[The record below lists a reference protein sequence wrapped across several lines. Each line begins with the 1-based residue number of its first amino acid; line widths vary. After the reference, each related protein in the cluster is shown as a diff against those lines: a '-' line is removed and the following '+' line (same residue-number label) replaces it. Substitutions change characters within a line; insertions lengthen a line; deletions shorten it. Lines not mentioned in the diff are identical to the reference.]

1 MKQKTIQKAA
11 TVKGIG
17 LHTGEMVT
25 MTFKPADINRGCR
38 FVRVDLA
45 SQPEILADVVNVTST
60 NRGTTIQKGEAEVN
74 TIEHAMAALAGLCI
88 DNVIVE
94 IDGPEVPILDG
105 SASEFVQ
112 VLSEAGIT
120 EQDADREYLVIKEP
134 MTYYNEET
142 GTELI
147 ALPSDDK
154 FEVTTLIDFN
164 SQTIGKQY
172 AWLDGMEDFKEHI
185 APARTFVFV
194 RELEQL
200 LLEGLI
206 KGGDM
211 SNAIVIADRIMNQ
224 TDLDK
229 LANKL
234 GKSAIKVEETG
245 VLNTVK
251 LHFDNE
257 PARHKLLDVIGD
269 LALVGKP
276 IKGKIVARKPG
287 HKANVEFAKLLKKEM
302 VRLRKTKGKPDYDPN
317 QKPKYNTQ
325 QIEKILPHRHP
336 FLLVDKIME
345 LEENY
350 VVGVKNV
357 TYDEYFFPGHFP
369 DNPVMPGVL
378 QIEALAQ
385 TGGILALSKVEDPE
399 NWSTY
404 FIKIENAKFRYHV
417 VPGDT
422 LLLKMELISPL
433 RRGICE
439 MKGTAYVGDRLVAEG
454 ILIAQIIK
462 EKNI

>member
-1 MKQKTIQKAA
+1 MKQKTIKKAV

-25 MTFKPADINRGCR
+25 MTFKPASANQGCR
-38 FVRVDLA
+38 FVRVDLE
-45 SQPEILADVVNVTST
+45 SNPEIPADVLNVTST
-60 NRGTTIQKGEAEVN
+60 NRGTTIKKGDAEVN
-74 TIEHAMAALAGLCI
+74 TIEHAMAALSGLYI
-88 DNVIVE
+88 DNVIIE

-105 SASEFVQ
+105 SAKDFVK
-112 VLSEAGIT
+112 VLL
-120 EQDADREYLVIKEP
+120 DAEIEELDVDREYLVIKEP
-134 MTYYNEET
+134 ISYTDEAS

-147 ALPSDDK
+147 ALPSNDN
-154 FEVTTLIDFN
+154 FEITTLIDFN

-172 AWLDGMEDFKEHI
+172 AWLEGLDDFVEHI

-194 RELEQL
+194 RELEL
-200 LLEGLI
+200 LLSQGLI
-206 KGGDM
+206 KGGDF
-211 SNAIVIADRIMNQ
+211 SNAIVIADRIMDQ
-224 TDLDK
+224 DDLDA
-229 LANKL
+229 LASKL
-234 GKSAIKVEETG
+234 GKDAVKVEETG
-245 VLNTVK
+245 VLNTVD
-251 LHFDNE
+251 LHFENE

-269 LALVGKP
+269 LALLGKP

-287 HKANVEFAKLLKKEM
+287 HKANIEFARILKKEYN
-302 VRLRKTKGKPDYDPN
+302 RQRKTKGKPDYDPN

-345 LEENY
+345 LTENY
-350 VVGVKNV
+350 VVGIKNV
-357 TYDEYFFPGHFP
+357 SYDEYFFPGHFP

-385 TGGILALSKVEDPE
+385 TGGILALSKVDDPE

-422 LLLKMELISPL
+422 LVLKMELISPL

-462 EKNI
+462 EK

>member
-25 MTFKPADINRGCR
+25 MTFKPAKANQGCR
-38 FVRVDLA
+38 FVRVDLE
-45 SQPEILADVVNVTST
+45 SSPEIPADVLNVTST
-60 NRGTTIQKGEAEVN
+60 NRGTTIKKGDAEVN
-74 TIEHAMAALAGLCI
+74 TVEHAMAALSGLCI

-105 SASEFVQ
+105 SSKDFVR
-112 VLSEAGIT
+112 VLQEAGL
-120 EQDADREYLVIKEP
+120 EELEVDREYLVIKEP
-134 MTYYNEET
+134 ISYYDEKS

-147 ALPSDDK
+147 ALPANDK

-172 AWLDGMEDFKEHI
+172 AWLEGLDGFVEHI

-200 LLEGLI
+200 LEEGLI
-206 KGGDM
+206 KGGDL

-224 TDLDK
+224 NDLDE
-229 LANKL
+229 LSRKL
-234 GKSAIKVEETG
+234 GKESIKVEETG
-245 VLNTVK
+245 VLNTVD
-251 LHFDNE
+251 LHFENE

-269 LALVGKP
+269 LALLGKP

-287 HKANVEFAKLLKKEM
+287 HGANVEFTRILKKEFN
-302 VRLRKTKGKPDYDPN
+302 RQRKTRGKPDYDPN

-336 FLLVDKIME
+336 FLLIDKVME

-422 LLLKMELISPL
+422 LVLKMELVSPL

-462 EKNI
+462 EK

>member
-1 MKQKTIQKAA
+1 MKQKTIQHTA
-11 TVKGIG
+11 TVQGIG

-25 MTFKPADINRGCR
+25 LTFKPASENFGCR
-38 FVRVDLA
+38 FIRVDLDPKA
-45 SQPEILADVVNVTST
+45 EIAADVVNVAST
-60 NRGTTIQKGEAEVN
+60 NRGTTIKKGDAEVN
-74 TIEHAMAALAGLCI
+74 TIEHLMAALAGLSI
-88 DNVIVE
+88 DNIIVE

-105 SASEFVQ
+105 SSVDFVR
-112 VLSEAGIT
+112 VLEEAGIE
-120 EQDADREYLVIKEP
+120 EQQADREYLIIDEP
-134 MTYYNEET
+134 ITYIDESS

-147 ALPSDDK
+147 ALPAEDR
-154 FEVTTLIDFN
+154 FEVTTLIDFK

-172 AWLDGMEDFKEHI
+172 AWLDGMDDFKTHI
-185 APARTFVFV
+185 AKARTFVFV
-194 RELEQL
+194 REIEQL
-200 LLEGLI
+200 LEEGLI
-206 KGGDM
+206 KGGDL
-211 SNAIVIADRIMNQ
+211 SNAIVIADRIMNPE
-224 TDLDK
+224 DLEA
-229 LANKL
+229 LASKL
-234 GKSAIKVEETG
+234 GKKAVKVEKTG
-245 VLNTVK
+245 VLNTIK
-251 LHFDNE
+251 LHYDNE

-269 LALVGKP
+269 LALLGRP

-287 HKANVEFAKLLKKEM
+287 HKANVEFARKLKKEY
-302 VRLRKTKGKPDYDPN
+302 VRQRKNKGKPNYDPN
-317 QKPKYNTQ
+317 AQPKYNTQ

-336 FLLVDKIME
+336 FLLIDKIME
-345 LEENY
+345 LTENY

-369 DNPVMPGVL
+369 NNPVMPGVL

-404 FIKIENAKFRYHV
+404 FMKIETAKFRHFV

-422 LLLKMELISPL
+422 LVLKMEMLSPL

-462 EKNI
+462 DK